1 MKPRGWRRYFWYR
14 PPVFLPIPMRAEEL
28 ETQATAYCQWLAEAR
43 GISVEEAKARVE
55 AQRQPIKTA
64 PDYSETIPE
73 PPLL

>member
-1 MKPRGWRRYFWYR
+1 
-14 PPVFLPIPMRAEEL
+14 MRAEEL